1 MTRLK
6 TALAFAATAAAFIVG
21 TYLAFDS
28 TARADG
34 GLGGE
39 AQLDNELAQVL
50 RHAGFTGRIED
61 RLEDRLGRELD
72 QDRANLGRL
81 LFFDKILGLNNDNA
95 CAGCHSPTN
104 GFGDTQS
111 IAIGIENNNIVGPD
125 RRGPRNQRR
134 TPMVLNTAFFPNLMW
149 NSRFASVSDDPFDN
163 ADGFIFP
170 PPEAK
175 TLSYLPHLLTAQAFI
190 PPTERNE
197 AAGFVF
203 PGTSSD
209 IRDEVVRRLN
219 QSPNYRRLFRQ
230 VFRDL
235 RPNDPIIY
243 DHLAAAIAEFEFT
256 LTFARAPIDLF
267 ARGDRQAM
275 TASEKRG
282 AILFFG
288 EAGCVACHAV
298 AGDANEMFSDFTMH
312 VIGVPQIMPRVT
324 NSVFDGPQQNE
335 DFGLE
340 QVSGRA
346 ADRYRFRTSP
356 LRNAALNAAFFHNGA
371 FTTLEE
377 AIRHHLDVRESALN
391 YTPVGRLDADLT
403 GATGPIQP
411 VLQRLDSRLRR
422 PIRLTAGQFNDL
434 VAFVRTGLLDPRAL
448 PARLNTLIPPK
459 LPSGMDPLEFQT
471 GGN

>member
-1 MTRLK
+1 MSRVK
-6 TALAFAATAAAFIVG
+6 TAITFVLTAATLAVG
-21 TYLAFDS
+21 WPYLDIDAS
-28 TARADG
+28 ARADG
-34 GLGGE
+34 ESGGN
-39 AQLDNELAQVL
+39 ARVDADLAQVL
-50 RHAGFTGRIED
+50 RQAGFTGRIED
-61 RLEDRLGRELD
+61 KLEDRLGRDLD
-72 QDRANLGRL
+72 LARANLGRL

-149 NSRFASVSDDPFDN
+149 NSRFASLSDDPFDN

-170 PPEAK
+170 PPESR
-175 TLSYLPHLLTAQAFI
+175 TLSYLPHLLVAQAFI

-197 AAGFVF
+197 AAGFDF

-209 IRDEVVRRLN
+209 IRNEVVRRLN
-219 QSPNYRRLFRQ
+219 QTPNYRRLFRQ
-230 VFRDL
+230 VFRDIG
-235 RPNDPIIY
+235 PNDPIVY

-256 LTFARAPIDLF
+256 LTFALAPVDLF

-275 TASEKRG
+275 TAAEKRG
-282 AILFFG
+282 ALLFFG

-298 AGDANEMFSDFTMH
+298 AGDANEMFSDFTPR

-324 NSVFDGPQQNE
+324 NSTFDGPQQNE

-340 QVSGRA
+340 QISGRA
-346 ADRYRFRTSP
+346 ADRYRFRTAP
-356 LRNAALNAAFFHNGA
+356 LRNVALNAAFFHNGA
-371 FTTLEE
+371 FTTLED

-391 YTPVGRLDADLT
+391 YTPVGRLAPDLT
-403 GATGPIQP
+403 GPTGPIQP
-411 VLQRLDSRLRR
+411 VLARLDNRLRR
-422 PIRLTAGQFNDL
+422 PTRLTADEFADL
-434 VAFVRTGLLDPRAL
+434 VTFVRTGLLDPRAL
-448 PARLNTLIPPK
+448 PGRLNALIPPR
-459 LPSGMDPLEFQT
+459 LPSGMEPLEFQS
-471 GGN
+471 GK